1 MQSFRPATSLKSDSN
16 TGVSCEYWEIFK
28 STYFKG
34 WLLLELSN
42 KASRAGE
49 NYILHTIYLKENTF
63 VGVSLWS
70 LHHRCFLLNFA
81 TFLSIPFSIE
91 HLRWLLLSIKKKI
104 IKKICKLHFPE
115 IVCKAACRLQFIHT
129 TKMLKQKR
137 CKSKYNMTS
146 LSGI

>member
-1 MQSFRPATSLKSDSN
+1 MQSFRPATLLKSDSN

-42 KASRAGE
+42 KASRDGE

-115 IVCKAACRLQFIHT
+115 ISVTVYSHYKNVK
-129 TKMLKQKR
+129 TKTMQEQ
-137 CKSKYNMTS
+137 
-146 LSGI
+146 I